1 MRTVKASYIWGH
13 EDFKYL
19 LIPRILQSFFNI
31 KLVWTTPQNCD
42 LLLVGPYKKYKLIKK
57 KFLSSNNIF
66 FNNVIS
72 SLEKGLFFRKYKPLS
87 IFYSRE
93 NERIFDKKE
102 NFKIGTDYNYFDDE
116 SYLRIPIWKD
126 FIDWSHLELSAC
138 PITFLN
144 ARRFGS
150 HYNLL
155 DLTNPQGIDF
165 IKKPKNLCCFFSYLT
180 EPRKSLISRIRRNF
194 VIDGYGKAFNEKIKN
209 HNESN
214 FLKKDVLKN
223 YFGNFCPENSLY
235 PGWYTEKVPDAFI
248 SKSLPI
254 TWADQNISND
264 FNIKSF
270 INLNDYNLDQIKDL
284 FDELKNEN
292 FLLKFSKEPLLL
304 TEPNLDQEIAFVK
317 RIVNNFL

>member
-1 MRTVKASYIWGH
+1 MKIVKASYIWGH

-19 LIPRILQSFFNI
+19 LIPRIIESFFNI
-31 KLVWTTPQNCD
+31 KLVWTTPQKCD
-42 LLLVGPYKKYKLIKK
+42 LLMVGPYKKYKLIRE
-57 KFLSSNNIF
+57 KFLRPHNNFLKNIISNF
-66 FNNVIS
+66 D
-72 SLEKGLFFRKYKPLS
+72 KGLLFRKYQPLS

-93 NERIFDKKE
+93 NERIFDKHE
-102 NFKIGTDYNYFDDE
+102 NFKIGTDYNYFEDDN
-116 SYLRIPIWKD
+116 YLRIPIWKD
-126 FIDWSHLELSAC
+126 FIDWTYLKIPAC
-138 PITFLN
+138 STGVLN

-155 DLTNPQGIDF
+155 DLTNPQGVDF
-165 IKKPKNLCCFFSYLT
+165 LKKPRSFCSFFSYLA
-180 EPRKSLISRIRRNF
+180 EPRKSLLFKINRNF
-194 VIDGYGKAFNEKIKN
+194 IIDGYGKAFNKKIKN

-214 FLKKDVLKN
+214 FVKKDVLKN
-223 YFGNFCPENSLY
+223 YFANFCPENSLY

-248 SKSLPI
+248 SKSLPV

-270 INLNDYNLDQIKDL
+270 INLNDYNLDQMNDL
-284 FDELKNEN
+284 FNELKNEN

-304 TEPNLDQEIAFVK
+304 IEPNLDQEIAFVK